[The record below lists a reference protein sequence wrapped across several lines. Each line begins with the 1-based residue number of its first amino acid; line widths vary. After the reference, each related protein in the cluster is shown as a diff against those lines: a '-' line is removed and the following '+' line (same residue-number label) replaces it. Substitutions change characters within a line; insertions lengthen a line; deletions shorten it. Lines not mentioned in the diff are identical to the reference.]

1 MESTIGK
8 VENVKNYN
16 DPDLELEK
24 GDILENDVFT
34 EGFKGLDKTA
44 EDAIAAISKNISSEN
59 LQREKTQKKAFLD
72 KFNGDPKK
80 LQTEINKL
88 KTGEKTIFTPEDI
101 ANLQKLSKLSKLK
114 HRDNHSPETIKHGK
128 IKIAKIASNTAR
140 TTAVGE
146 FMKTV
151 AGNLTNR
158 IGDTNQWAEVKVHT
172 DKMKLDNGT
181 RSTQP
186 EYSGAQQGGMP
197 HRRQANT

>member
-34 EGFKGLDKTA
+34 EGFKGLDETA
-44 EDAIAAISKNISSEN
+44 EDAIAAISKNISPEN

-151 AGNLTNR
+151 AGIAVRLKIT
-158 IGDTNQWAEVKVHT
+158 H
-172 DKMKLDNGT
+172 
-181 RSTQP
+181 
-186 EYSGAQQGGMP
+186 
-197 HRRQANT
+197 